1 MAALVAANAVRLGRV
16 SARGQGGG
24 GLGRRADARYV
35 HVRGRRPC
43 PLCSIARQARRS
55 LGEMKYVSEFLTR

>member
-24 GLGRRADARYV
+24 GLVGRRADARA
-35 HVRGRRPC
+35 VRGRRPC